1 MRPWGGIGGV
11 TVWRKCLLAA
21 ILLGACT
28 GSVTAA
34 ELYRY
39 QNEAG
44 ITVVDW
50 AIPAVYVGSGYEV
63 LNESGQIV
71 RVVPP
76 AKTDTEL
83 ERDAVAAR
91 AQEAEAAAQ
100 AAQLERDTFLLRRYS
115 TIQDIEAAR
124 DRLLR
129 ELDIRIAILSGQR
142 DTLSQQLAR
151 HQSALDTAAQS
162 DAASPQYEEET
173 VAALKAEI
181 QSLDEASEGRQQQ
194 AAALAEAY
202 SRDIAR
208 FAELEEIVALRR
220 QMSVTPPSL

>member
-1 MRPWGGIGGV
+1 M
-11 TVWRKCLLAA
+11 WRKYFPTA
-21 ILLGACT
+21 ILLSACV

-39 QNEAG
+39 QNEEG

-50 AIPAVYVGSGYEV
+50 VIPAAYVSGGYEV
-63 LNESGQIV
+63 LNESGQLV
-71 RVVPP
+71 QVVP
-76 AKTDTEL
+76 ATKTDTEL
-83 ERDAVAAR
+83 ERDAAAAR

-124 DRLLR
+124 DRSLR
-129 ELDIRIAILSGQR
+129 ELDIRIAILSSQR

-151 HQSALDTAAQS
+151 HQAALDTTGS
-162 DAASPQYEEET
+162 SGEAASQYEEET
-173 VAALKAEI
+173 VAALQAEI
-181 QSLDEASEGRQQQ
+181 QSLDEVTKGRQQQ
-194 AAALAEAY
+194 SAALAEAY
-202 SRDIAR
+202 GRDIAR

-220 QMSVTPPSL
+220 QLSVSPSSP

>member
-1 MRPWGGIGGV
+1 M
-11 TVWRKCLLAA
+11 
-21 ILLGACT
+21 
-28 GSVTAA
+28 
-34 ELYRY
+34 
-39 QNEAG
+39 
-44 ITVVDW
+44 VDW
-50 AIPAVYVGSGYEV
+50 AIPAAYVGSGYEV

-124 DRLLR
+124 DRSLR

>member
-1 MRPWGGIGGV
+1 M
-11 TVWRKCLLAA
+11 WRKYFPAA
-21 ILLGACT
+21 MLLGACV

-39 QNEAG
+39 QNEDG

-50 AIPAVYVGSGYEV
+50 VIPAAYVSGGYEI
-63 LNESGQIV
+63 LNESGQVV

-76 AKTDTEL
+76 AKTDTEF
-83 ERDAVAAR
+83 ERDAAAAR
-91 AQEAEAAAQ
+91 VQDAEAAAQ

-129 ELDIRIAILSGQR
+129 ELDILIAILNSQR
-142 DTLSQQLAR
+142 DTLSQQLER
-151 HQSALDTAAQS
+151 HQAALDATAPS
-162 DAASPQYEEET
+162 GEASSQYEEGT
-173 VAALKAEI
+173 VASLQAEI
-181 QSLDEASEGRQQQ
+181 QSLDEVTKGRQQQ
-194 AAALAEAY
+194 SAALAEAY
-202 SRDIAR
+202 GRDIAR

-220 QMSVTPPSL
+220 QLSVSPSSP

>member
-1 MRPWGGIGGV
+1 
-11 TVWRKCLLAA
+11 VWRKCLPAA

-28 GSVTAA
+28 GSVTYA

-44 ITVVDW
+44 VTVVDW
-50 AIPAVYVGSGYEV
+50 AIPAAYVGSGYEV

-115 TIQDIEAAR
+115 TIEDIEAAR
-124 DRLLR
+124 DRSLR

-151 HQSALDTAAQS
+151 HQSALDTAKQS

-208 FAELEEIVALRR
+208 FAELAEIVALRR
-220 QMSVTPPSL
+220 QMSVTPASP

>member
-1 MRPWGGIGGV
+1 M
-11 TVWRKCLLAA
+11 WRKCLLAA

-44 ITVVDW
+44 IKVVDW
-50 AIPAVYVGSGYEV
+50 AIPAVYVGSGYEA

-124 DRLLR
+124 DRSLR

-151 HQSALDTAAQS
+151 HQSALDTTERSGAV
-162 DAASPQYEEET
+162 SPQYEEET

-220 QMSVTPPSL
+220 QMSVTPPSP

>member
-1 MRPWGGIGGV
+1 
-11 TVWRKCLLAA
+11 
-21 ILLGACT
+21 
-28 GSVTAA
+28 VTAA

-44 ITVVDW
+44 VTVVDW
-50 AIPAVYVGSGYEV
+50 AIPAAYVGSGYEV

-115 TIQDIEAAR
+115 TIEDIEAAR
-124 DRLLR
+124 DRSLR

-151 HQSALDTAAQS
+151 HQSALDTTEQS

-173 VAALKAEI
+173 VAALRAEI

-220 QMSVTPPSL
+220 QMSVTPPSP

>member
-1 MRPWGGIGGV
+1 MWAVDMKCSMSQARLCVLCRQRRP
-11 TVWRKCLLAA
+11 
-21 ILLGACT
+21 
-28 GSVTAA
+28 
-34 ELYRY
+34 
-39 QNEAG
+39 
-44 ITVVDW
+44 
-50 AIPAVYVGSGYEV
+50 IPSLSGT
-63 LNESGQIV
+63 LS
-71 RVVPP
+71 
-76 AKTDTEL
+76 L
-83 ERDAVAAR
+83 R

-124 DRLLR
+124 DRSLR

-151 HQSALDTAAQS
+151 HQSALDTTEQS
-162 DAASPQYEEET
+162 GAASPQYEEET

-208 FAELEEIVALRR
+208 FAELEEVVALRR
-220 QMSVTPPSL
+220 QMSVTPASP

>member
-1 MRPWGGIGGV
+1 M
-11 TVWRKCLLAA
+11 
-21 ILLGACT
+21 
-28 GSVTAA
+28 TAA

-44 ITVVDW
+44 VTVVDW
-50 AIPAVYVGSGYEV
+50 AIPAAYVGSGYEV

-100 AAQLERDTFLLRRYS
+100 AEQLERDTFLLRRYS

-124 DRLLR
+124 DRSLR
-129 ELDIRIAILSGQR
+129 ELDIRIAIPNSQR
-142 DTLSQQLAR
+142 DILSQQLAL
-151 HQSALDTAAQS
+151 HQAALDKTGPS
-162 DAASPQYEEET
+162 VDAAS
-173 VAALKAEI
+173 
-181 QSLDEASEGRQQQ
+181 
-194 AAALAEAY
+194 
-202 SRDIAR
+202 
-208 FAELEEIVALRR
+208 
-220 QMSVTPPSL
+220 

>member
-1 MRPWGGIGGV
+1 M
-11 TVWRKCLLAA
+11 WRKCLPAA

-50 AIPAVYVGSGYEV
+50 AIPAAYVGSGYDV
-63 LNESGQIV
+63 LNESAQIV
-71 RVVPP
+71 HVVPP

-83 ERDAVAAR
+83 ERDAASAR
-91 AQEAEAAAQ
+91 AQEAEVAAQ
-100 AAQLERDTFLLRRYS
+100 AAQLERDTFLLLRYS
-115 TIQDIEAAR
+115 TIQDIEAVR
-124 DRLLR
+124 DRSLR
-129 ELDIRIAILSGQR
+129 ELDIRIVIRSGQR
-142 DTLSQQLAR
+142 DKLSQQLAR
-151 HQSALDTAAQS
+151 HQSALGATEQS
-162 DAASPQYEEET
+162 GSATPQYEEET

-208 FAELEEIVALRR
+208 FAELEDIAALRR
-220 QMSVTPPSL
+220 QMSVTTPSL

>member
-1 MRPWGGIGGV
+1 M
-11 TVWRKCLLAA
+11 WRKCLPVVT
-21 ILLGACT
+21 LLGACAV
-28 GSVTAA
+28 SATAA

-50 AIPAVYVGSGYEV
+50 AIPAAYVGSGYEV

-124 DRLLR
+124 DRSLR

>member
-1 MRPWGGIGGV
+1 M
-11 TVWRKCLLAA
+11 WRKCLPAA
-21 ILLGACT
+21 ILLGAYT

-44 ITVVDW
+44 VTVVDW
-50 AIPAVYVGSGYEV
+50 AIPAAYVGSGYEV

-76 AKTDTEL
+76 VKTDTEL

-115 TIQDIEAAR
+115 TIEDIEAAR
-124 DRLLR
+124 DRSLR

-181 QSLDEASEGRQQQ
+181 QSLDEASKGRQQQ

>member
-1 MRPWGGIGGV
+1 M
-11 TVWRKCLLAA
+11 WRKCLLAA

-28 GSVTAA
+28 GSVTVAD
-34 ELYRY
+34 LYRY

-44 ITVVDW
+44 IKVVDW

-124 DRLLR
+124 DRSLR

>member
-1 MRPWGGIGGV
+1 M
-11 TVWRKCLLAA
+11 
-21 ILLGACT
+21 LLGACT
-28 GSVTAA
+28 AGVTAA

-50 AIPAVYVGSGYEV
+50 AIPAAYVGSGYDV

-71 RVVPP
+71 HVVPP

-83 ERDAVAAR
+83 ERDAASAR
-91 AQEAEAAAQ
+91 AQEAEVAAQ

-115 TIQDIEAAR
+115 TIQDIEAVR
-124 DRLLR
+124 DRSLR
-129 ELDIRIAILSGQR
+129 ELDIRIVILSGQR

-151 HQSALDTAAQS
+151 HQSALGATEQS
-162 DAASPQYEEET
+162 GSATPQYEEET

-181 QSLDEASEGRQQQ
+181 QSVDEATEGR
-194 AAALAEAY
+194 
-202 SRDIAR
+202 
-208 FAELEEIVALRR
+208 
-220 QMSVTPPSL
+220 